1 MPVMSKEAILEKFDL
16 KPEDVDALI
25 AKLKA
30 LVHEGNVRRLVVRDR
45 GGRTII
51 EAPLTVGVVGAALI
65 PLWAAVGAIAAL
77 AANCTIEVERP
88 AP

>member
-30 LVHEGNVRRLVVRDR
+30 LVREGNVRRLVIRDR

-51 EAPLTVGVVGAALI
+51 EAPLTVGLVGAALI

-88 AP
+88 AG

>member
-1 MPVMSKEAILEKFDL
+1 VPVMSKEALLEKFDL

-65 PLWAAVGAIAAL
+65 PLWAAVGAIGAL

>member
-1 MPVMSKEAILEKFDL
+1 VPVMSKEAILEKFDL